1 MDIEAGRV
9 LSGRYR
15 LVRPLGHGSQASVWV
30 AEHLALTTQVA
41 VKLIDPD
48 LAKRE
53 DARERFRRE
62 ATAAA
67 QLRSAHVVQMLDHGI
82 DGVQPFIVMELL
94 DGEDLFERLDK
105 RGRLTLRETSRIV
118 TQVARALSRA
128 HAAGIVHRD
137 LKPEN
142 VFLVTNED
150 EEIVKVFD
158 FGVAKISDPQKAVMQ
173 KTSVGQL
180 IGTPHYMSPEQVKGT
195 GEVDFRADLWAL
207 GVITFQCVT
216 GHLPFD
222 AEGVG
227 DLLIKITIG
236 DMPVPSKVLP
246 GLPAAFDAWFAKACN
261 RDANLRFESAR
272 EMSEALARAVRGAPE
287 APGMASIPRPK
298 AGPLAPSAPARGSTE
313 SPFSKPSPASL
324 PPPPSK
330 RSEKIEA
337 PPPPAPAPAPAA
349 PKAAPAKQRSATEH
363 LDADE
368 LDELIFDEEPNLN
381 AAAKPATAEKTE
393 GKAPH
398 PPVSNRSSAP
408 IPQRASGAPGE
419 APAAPAAEESQAKA
433 PETPA
438 APIQESPPVVEAPP
452 APPAASS
459 SAQPKRPAPP
469 SEARA
474 EAVALVTMNASGA
487 PSAPAPPVAK
497 VVISPALLP
506 EAGAP
511 SSSPPAPSAPAAPVP
526 LAPVLSQPIPAAPA
540 PTPVAVP
547 MPVRPEPQAAPAQP
561 ARAGGTF
568 GATEVPAFDA
578 PPEFDSGSR
587 RKRMVRVLAFGLV
600 AAAILITWM
609 VISSQLP
616 PAPPAPD
623 SAASGAPSVTETVP
637 PPPPPVVSET
647 PIASAVDPI
656 KPPPSASAAP
666 TAPKKVPGG
675 GGKPR
680 PPKPPDDGTIEIPT
694 LPQE

>member
-67 QLRSAHVVQMLDHGI
+67 QLRSAHVVQIIDHGI
-82 DGVQPFIVMELL
+82 DGDQPFIVMELL

-105 RGRLTLRETSRIV
+105 RGRLTLRDTSKIV
-118 TQVARALSRA
+118 TQVARALNRA

-195 GEVDFRADLWAL
+195 GEVDFHADLWAL

-216 GHLPFD
+216 GNLPFD

-236 DMPVPSKVLP
+236 DLPVPSKVLS
-246 GLPAAFDAWFAKACN
+246 GLPPAFDIWFAKACH
-261 RDANLRFESAR
+261 RDPNQRFESAR

-298 AGPLAPSAPARGSTE
+298 SVASTAAAPLAPARGSTE
-313 SPFSKPSPASL
+313 SPFSKPASSL
-324 PPPPSK
+324 APPPSK
-330 RSEKIEA
+330 RIEKVEA
-337 PPPPAPAPAPAA
+337 PPPPAP
-349 PKAAPAKQRSATEH
+349 PKAAPPKQRSATEH

-368 LDELIFDEEPNLN
+368 LDELIFDEEP
-381 AAAKPATAEKTE
+381 AAKAASKQATPDRAE
-393 GKAPH
+393 GKAA
-398 PPVSNRSSAP
+398 PPPPMSSRSAAPAPPAPAEELPAAPEAPAPTPEAAAP
-408 IPQRASGAPGE
+408 IPQSPPAEVS
-419 APAAPAAEESQAKA
+419 APAPSAA
-433 PETPA
+433 
-438 APIQESPPVVEAPP
+438 V
-452 APPAASS
+452 SS
-459 SAQPKRPAPP
+459 SQPKRPAPP

-474 EAVALVTMNASGA
+474 DAIAVVTMNASGA

-506 EAGAP
+506 E
-511 SSSPPAPSAPAAPVP
+511 PAAPAAPVP
-526 LAPVLSQPIPAAPA
+526 LAPVLSQPIPSAPS

-547 MPVRPEPQAAPAQP
+547 MPARPEPQAAAAQS
-561 ARAGGTF
+561 ARTAGTF
-568 GATEVPAFDA
+568 GAAELPAFDA

-587 RKRMVRVLAFGLV
+587 RKRMVRVLAVGLV

-616 PAPPAPD
+616 PTPVAPE
-623 SAASGAPSVTETVP
+623 SASSTPSVTETAP
-637 PPPPPVVSET
+637 PPPPPTASET
-647 PIASAVDPI
+647 PISSAAVDPI
-656 KPPPSASAAP
+656 KPAPSASAAP
-666 TAPKKVPGG
+666 TAPKKIPGG
-675 GGKPR
+675 GGRPK